1 MYCNVLF
8 RKRVRY
14 QKSLMYKFILF
25 AIAGITMLSCS
36 KSNNNKPAE
45 YSLNGSYT
53 GSFKRF
59 NITED
64 KTANVTIQ
72 FKDGQWTGNSDM
84 QYYPAISNGA
94 VSIIDN
100 EVIRFENKT
109 PWTANFDWSYI
120 LDGSYLLHQNS
131 DSLIFTRS
139 YGNGGVD
146 VYRLVKM
153 Q

>member
-1 MYCNVLF
+1 
-8 RKRVRY
+8 
-14 QKSLMYKFILF
+14 MYKFILF
-25 AIAGITMLSCS
+25 AFAGIMMLSCS
-36 KSNNNKPAE
+36 KSNNSNPEK

-53 GSFKRF
+53 GTFKRF
-59 NITED
+59 NIAED
-64 KTANVTIQ
+64 KTAIVSIQ
-72 FKDGQWTGNSDM
+72 FKDGYWTGSSDI

-109 PWTANFDWSYI
+109 PWTANFDWTYI

-139 YGNGGVD
+139 YSNGAVD
-146 VYRLVKM
+146 VYRLTKM